1 MKKLLYFVVSLLS
14 LSVIFGAGWA
24 SGVGVKTRVSENSP
38 TALIKTTDDCP
49 ECPDGEDC
57 PKEIC
62 PECPENKGIERHRH
76 GFGMRVPFPP
86 FDPDKIVRT
95 PKTAN

>member
-1 MKKLLYFVVSLLS
+1 MKKLLYFVVSVLS

-24 SGVGVKTRVSENSP
+24 SGVGVISRTSDSP
-38 TALIKTTDDCP
+38 AALIETTDDCP

-57 PKEIC
+57 PKDKC
-62 PECPENKGIERHRH
+62 PEHSDSTGIVRRRS
-76 GFGMRVPFPP
+76 FGMKLPFPP

-95 PKTAN
+95 PKAVS